1 MEQGIRKRGFY
12 VIRDAKLRAL
22 ISRPNP
28 IVLGLNKKSFCEYFD
43 RYCDISYDF
52 SVNGNFCI
60 LFSLG
65 KKKS

>member
-28 IVLGLNKKSFCEYFD
+28 IVLGLNKKSFCDYFD

-52 SVNGNFCI
+52 SVNGN
-60 LFSLG
+60 
-65 KKKS
+65 